1 MDVGRQVFKLSELNP
16 AKYNPRKQ
24 LKPGDP
30 EFERLC
36 RSIKEFG
43 YVELILVNVR
53 DGKNTIIHGHQ
64 RWSCLTHLGWQ
75 EAECLTVD
83 LDEPEEKALNI
94 AMNKISGEWDMEKLK
109 AVLKDI
115 DLSDLDATLTGFPEE
130 ELGGLIGDL
139 DVDITTE
146 DGFDPFEDD
155 KGVFL
160 QAGDLVTL
168 GRHRLLVGDDIPALM
183 DGEKA
188 DLILTDP
195 MQTISGPQEAEIYT
209 ALAAAGRMLS
219 DEGSIYIWYT
229 EPHGLPFMKAF
240 EDAGFYLSGCC
251 IWERG
256 GSEGFPYKQSHDT
269 CLYGWKSKGRHRWF
283 ADRKQTTVWEFPGN
297 DVCGKP
303 LALTAYPMR
312 ISSPKDAVVLDPFGG
327 YGSTLMA
334 AEQTGRA
341 AYICESDPWFA
352 SAIVRRYADW
362 KDTTEDIEIT
372 RSGEEIHAADLLE
385 E

>member
-1 MDVGRQVFKLSELNP
+1 MEVGRKIFKLSELNP

-30 EFERLC
+30 EFEALA
-36 RSIKEFG
+36 RSMKEFG

-53 DGKNTIIHGHQ
+53 DGSNVIISGHQ
-64 RWSCLTHLGWQ
+64 RAACLTYLG
-75 EAECLTVD
+75 ETEVECLTVD
-83 LDEPEEKALNI
+83 LPEPEEKALNI

-130 ELGGLIGDL
+130 ELGSLIGDF
-139 DVDITTE
+139 DMDITTE

-155 KGVFL
+155 TKELFL
-160 QAGDLVTL
+160 QEGDLVTL
-168 GRHRLLVGDDIPALM
+168 GRHRLLVGTDLKALM
-183 DGEKA
+183 DGVEA

-195 MQTISGPQEAEIYT
+195 LQKDEDVDVHS
-209 ALAAAGRMLS
+209 LLSSAGRHLS
-219 DEGSIYIWYT
+219 NEGSVYVWYT
-229 EPHGLPFMKAF
+229 EPHGMEFLTAF
-240 EDAGFYLSGCC
+240 EQSGFYLSGCC

-256 GSEGFPYKQSHDT
+256 GAEGFPYKQSHDT
-269 CLYGWKSKGRHRWF
+269 CLYGWKAKGKHRWF
-283 ADRKQTTVWEFPGN
+283 ADRKQTTVWEFDGN

-303 LALTAYPMR
+303 VALMAYPMR

-334 AEQTGRA
+334 AEQTGRT
-341 AYICESDPWFA
+341 AYIAEPDPWFA
-352 SAIVRRYADW
+352 SAIVRRYINW
-362 KDTTEDIEIT
+362 KDTTEDVEIT
-372 RSGEEIHAADLLE
+372 RNGEEIHAADLIK
-385 E
+385 